1 MFHKQQKWIFTTLGI
16 LAAFLL
22 VFCLMLSESFLV
34 FFESTTHVPDAVGG
48 QQSRLQGIKTFYRF
62 QDDKV
67 SIVEVK
73 SESSQLNLKPK
84 EKGFEIEESMQGI
97 GIKME
102 EKQLKGFPKEIK
114 LVKAKDG
121 LFNYSS
127 KSFKANDVELQILY
141 AHEKDEIPTK
151 KGVLAHAGEATFDL
165 SLHPIHFSAKDM
177 MAHVLEK
184 TP

>member
-1 MFHKQQKWIFTTLGI
+1 MFHKQQKLIYTTLGL
-16 LAAFLL
+16 LAAFLI
-22 VFCLMLSESFLV
+22 VFCLMLSQSFLGW
-34 FFESTTHVPDAVGG
+34 FESTTHLPDLAGG

-62 QDDKV
+62 QDEKV

-97 GIKME
+97 SIKME
-102 EKQLKGFPKEIK
+102 EKELKGFPKEIK
-114 LVKAKDG
+114 IVKAVDG
-121 LFNYSS
+121 FFNYFS

-141 AHEKDEIPTK
+141 AEEKDEAPTK
-151 KGVLAHAGEATFDL
+151 KGVLAHAGEAIFDL
-165 SLHPIHFSAKDM
+165 SIHPIHFSAKDM